1 VQTFKAFFGSL
12 KGKEGEG
19 FDDKGRIEGKGRVS
33 SPSTLNEIL
42 FFFIGLKPSNRGT
55 EKMHWER
62 AWRILNK
69 FPNSLLLLKILPK

>member
-1 VQTFKAFFGSL
+1 MQTFKALFGSL

-19 FDDKGRIEGKGRVS
+19 FNDKGRIKGRMS
-33 SPSTLNEIL
+33 SLSILNEIL

-69 FPNSLLLLKILPK
+69 FSNSLLLFKILSK